1 MGTPVQWGKDYVR
14 VLCTRPGCG
23 HEWDVHRTK
32 TGLMHPQMECTWC
45 GGVAKVIPTELDTEA
60 V

>member
-1 MGTPVQWGKDYVR
+1 MGTDYQLKDWGKDYVR
-14 VLCTRPGCG
+14 VLCTNPKCA

-32 TGLMHPQMECTWC
+32 TGLMHPQMDCNWC
-45 GGVAKVIPTELDTEA
+45 GGVAKVLEKAT

>member
-1 MGTPVQWGKDYVR
+1 MGAVPQWGADYVR
-14 VLCTRPGCG
+14 VLCTTPKCG

-32 TGLMHPQMECTWC
+32 TGLMHPQMDCTWC
-45 GGVAKVIPTELDTEA
+45 GGVAKPVARDLDTPA